1 MTDST
6 VHPAFKDTK
15 FFPYWLDN
23 AAAPGTQPELVGEVR
38 AGLAV
43 VGGGFTGLWAAVQAK
58 EAQPA
63 LEVVLIEAGKVAHG
77 ASGRP
82 CGIISTS
89 IMHGLANAARVFPKD
104 IDQLEELGRINLDGF
119 KRDLDRFGIDCDIEW
134 NGEITAAIDADH
146 VGVLR
151 EDYELHKEHGHDV
164 TLLNKLEAQA
174 EINSPLFEGA
184 LWGKH
189 RAGTVHP
196 AKLAWGLKAAAL
208 RLGVKMFEMSPLERI
223 ENVRDGLVLHTPRGA
238 VRAERVFFG
247 TGISK
252 VGIGDINR
260 RVMNVQD
267 HIMSTEPL
275 TPEQMARIGWK
286 NRQGFYDTR
295 TQLNYGRLTK
305 DNRIIFGGSVT
316 YHYGEH
322 MDPEEN
328 RMPATYAGLIAAF
341 FTTFPQLHDV
351 KFSHAWGGPIDY
363 CSRGSV
369 FVKRY
374 FDGKAVFVAGYT
386 GFGVAASRFG
396 ANMGL
401 NTLFGRDTPEQKLDI
416 VKKGTAWIP
425 PGILRWIGAKITF
438 IAFDGADTQGGWK
451 RAWIKSVKALG
462 FPM

>member
-1 MTDST
+1 MT
-6 VHPAFKDTK
+6 HPAFANTR
-15 FFPYWLDN
+15 FFPFWLDSP
-23 AAAPGTQPELVGEVR
+23 AAPAVEPELRGERR
-38 AGLAV
+38 AGV
-43 VGGGFTGLWAAVQAK
+43 VVIGGGFTGLWAAIQAK
-58 EAQPA
+58 EADPRQ
-63 LEVVLIEAGKVAHG
+63 EVVLIEAGKVAHG

-104 IDQLEELGRINLDGF
+104 IDQLEELGRLNLDGF
-119 KRDLDRFGIDCDIEW
+119 QRDLERFGIDADVEW
-134 NGEITAAIDADH
+134 NGELTAAIEPGH
-146 VGVLR
+146 VDVLR
-151 EDYELHKEHGHDV
+151 EDYELHLEHGHDM
-164 TLLNKLEAQA
+164 LLLDAGEARAQ
-174 EINSPLFEGA
+174 IDSPLFHGA
-184 LWGKH
+184 LWG
-189 RAGTVHP
+189 RQRSGTIHP

-208 RLGVKMFEMSPLERI
+208 KVGVKLYENSPLERI
-223 ENVRDGLVLHTPRGA
+223 VEEGQDLVLHTPVGV
-238 VRAERVFFG
+238 VRTARAFFA
-247 TGISK
+247 TGCAK

-267 HIMSTEPL
+267 HIMATEPL
-275 TPEQMARIGWK
+275 TAEQLARVGWQ

-322 MDPEEN
+322 TDPDEN
-328 RMPATYAGLIAAF
+328 RRPETYAGLVDAF
-341 FTTFPQLHDV
+341 FKTFPQLHDV

-369 FVKRY
+369 FVTRY
-374 FDGKAVFVAGYT
+374 FGGKAVFVAGYT

-396 ANMGL
+396 ATMGL
-401 NTLFGRDTPEQKLDI
+401 NTLFGRKDAPEQKLDI
-416 VKKGTAWIP
+416 ARKGTAWIP
-425 PGILRWIGAKITF
+425 PGILRWLGAKITF
-438 IAFDGADTQGGWK
+438 IAFDGADAEGGWK